1 LGENGQIRTSLCM
14 IALEWRFIDINT
26 VNRIEESIK
35 GKISLVDDGIMNLK
49 DQDLVGEGSITLYY
63 SFHHLASKCRREEI
77 VSK

>member
-1 LGENGQIRTSLCM
+1 
-14 IALEWRFIDINT
+14 
-26 VNRIEESIK
+26 
-35 GKISLVDDGIMNLK
+35 LVDDGIMNLK